1 MNIQMKWVYRIVFFL
16 LLLSTIFI
24 LMKLKPF
31 WIPAARVIG
40 YLLVPFLTAGF
51 ITYLLHPV
59 VEKLHARGVHRGIAV
74 LLIYIVF
81 FGGIG
86 LALYKG
92 IPAFVSQIQELS
104 ASAPDFADHYRGI
117 IASLEEKTKKW
128 PAGMQERVD
137 RGISGAEE
145 KVNRLF
151 DLVIGG
157 LAGFAGSILII
168 IVIPFIAFYMLKDYT
183 LLKRTAWYL
192 TPKKWRRQGIRF
204 LRDVDES
211 LGGYI
216 RGQLLVCTIMGVISS
231 LLFWLFGLRFP
242 LLLGLVVALTNVIPY
257 FGPIIG
263 AIPAVMVAASSST
276 KLIFITLAIVF
287 ILQFIEGN
295 ILSPYIVGKSL
306 HMHPLLIMMALLAG
320 GEIGGIAGL
329 ILAVPILAILKVAV
343 LHAIAIFANG
353 RP

>member
-1 MNIQMKWVYRIVFFL
+1 MNIQMKWVYRIVFIL
-16 LLLSTIFI
+16 LLLSTIFV

-31 WIPAARVIG
+31 WIPAARIISH
-40 YLLVPFLTAGF
+40 LLVPFLTAGF

-59 VEKLHARGVHRGIAV
+59 VEKLNARGIHRGIAV
-74 LLIYIVF
+74 LLIYIIF

-104 ASAPDFADHYRGI
+104 ASAPDFANHYRELI
-117 IASLEEKTKKW
+117 SSLEEKTKAW
-128 PAGMQERVD
+128 PTGMQKRID
-137 RGISGAEE
+137 TGITGMEE
-145 KVNRLF
+145 KLNSLF
-151 DLVIGG
+151 DLVIGS
-157 LAGFAGSILII
+157 LAGFADSILII
-168 IVIPFIAFYMLKDYT
+168 AVIPFIAFYMLKDFA
-183 LLKRTAWYL
+183 LLKKAAWYL

-204 LRDVDES
+204 LSDVDDS

-263 AIPAVMVAASSST
+263 AVPAVIIAASSSV
-276 KLIFITLAIVF
+276 KLMFITLAIVF
-287 ILQFIEGN
+287 SLQFIEGN

-306 HMHPLLIMMALLAG
+306 HMHPLLIIMALLAG
-320 GEIGGIAGL
+320 GEIGGIPGL
-329 ILAVPILAILKVAV
+329 ILAVPVLAILKVAV
-343 LHAIAIFANG
+343 LHAITIFASG
-353 RP
+353 QG

>member
-1 MNIQMKWVYRIVFFL
+1 MNIQMKWVYRIAFFL
-16 LLLSTIFI
+16 LLLSTLFV

-31 WIPAARVIG
+31 WIPAARVLG
-40 YLLVPFLTAGF
+40 HLLVPFLTAGF

-81 FGGIG
+81 FGGLG

-92 IPAFVSQIQELS
+92 IPALMSQIQELS
-104 ASAPDFADHYRGI
+104 ASAPDFADHYRGM

-128 PAGMQERVD
+128 PEGMQERVD
-137 RGISGAEE
+137 RGITGAEE
-145 KVNRLF
+145 RVNSLF
-151 DLVIGG
+151 DIVLGG
-157 LAGFAGSILII
+157 LAGFADSILTIM
-168 IVIPFIAFYMLKDYT
+168 VIPFMAFYMLKDYS
-183 LLKRTAWYL
+183 LLKRASWYM

-204 LRDVDES
+204 LHDVDES

-216 RGQLLVCTIMGVISS
+216 RGQLLVCTIMGLISS

-263 AIPAVMVAASSST
+263 AIPAVVIAASSSA

-287 ILQFIEGN
+287 TLQFFEGN

-306 HMHPLLIMMALLAG
+306 HMHPLLIILALLAG

-329 ILAVPILAILKVAV
+329 IFAVPVLAILKVAA
-343 LHAIAIFANG
+343 LHAIAVFAG
-353 RP
+353 GHR